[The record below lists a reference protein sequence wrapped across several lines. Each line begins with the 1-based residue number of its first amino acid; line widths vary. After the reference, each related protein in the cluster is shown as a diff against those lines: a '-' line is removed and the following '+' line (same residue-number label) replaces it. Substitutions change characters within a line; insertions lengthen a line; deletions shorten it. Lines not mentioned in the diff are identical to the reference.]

1 MDNHPSPRFIA
12 KKRKKEREEP
22 ASEYEALQ
30 FFGLYV
36 RGCVGVWA
44 FVCVSMYVCVIMC
57 VSVCVC
63 GRVRA
68 RAHVFVFEI
77 NMYYMCGWYH

>member
-57 VSVCVC
+57 VSVCVWAC
-63 GRVRA
+63 ACTCSCVC
-68 RAHVFVFEI
+68 V
-77 NMYYMCGWYH
+77 